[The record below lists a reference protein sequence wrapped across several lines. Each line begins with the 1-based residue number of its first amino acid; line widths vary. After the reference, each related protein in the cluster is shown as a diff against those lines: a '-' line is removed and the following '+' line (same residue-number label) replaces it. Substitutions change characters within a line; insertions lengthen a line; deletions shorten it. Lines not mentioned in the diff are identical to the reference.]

1 MKWALGLV
9 ALMLVGAVVYVRL
22 APQVVARWHVVVPEA
37 VDTRAGALRAIAAA
51 DPRAVLA
58 RLVEVAAGTP
68 RTAVLAGSVAEGRVT
83 WVARSRLWGFPDYI
97 TAEVTPGG
105 VRIWSRLRFG
115 RSDLGVNAARLEDWI
130 ARL

>member
-9 ALMLVGAVVYVRL
+9 ALMVVGAVVYVRL

-37 VDTRAGALRAIAAA
+37 VDTRAGALRVIAAA

>member
-1 MKWALGLV
+1 MKVYLGLV
-9 ALMLVGAVVYVRL
+9 ALMLVGAAVYIRL
-22 APQVVARWHVVVPEA
+22 APQILARWHVAVPETVSTEGGA
-37 VDTRAGALRAIAAA
+37 VREIAAP

-58 RLVEVAAGTP
+58 RLVEVAAAMP
-68 RTAVLAGSVAEGRVT
+68 RTVQLAGSVAEGRVT

-97 TAEVTPGG
+97 TAEVTPKG

-115 RSDLGVNAARLEDWI
+115 RSDFGVNAARLADWI

>member
-1 MKWALGLV
+1 MV
-9 ALMLVGAVVYVRL
+9 VGAVVYVRL

-37 VDTRAGALRAIAAA
+37 VDTRAGALRVIAAA

-58 RLVEVAAGTP
+58 RLVEVAAGTA

-97 TAEVTPGG
+97 TAEATPAATGTTLTLHA
-105 VRIWSRLRFG
+105 RLRFG
-115 RSDLGVNAARLEDWI
+115 SSDMGVNAARLQDWLS
-130 ARL
+130 RL